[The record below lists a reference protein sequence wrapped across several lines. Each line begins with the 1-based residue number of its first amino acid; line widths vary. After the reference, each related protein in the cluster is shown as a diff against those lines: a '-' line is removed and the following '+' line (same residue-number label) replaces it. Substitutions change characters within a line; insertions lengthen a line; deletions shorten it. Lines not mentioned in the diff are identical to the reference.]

1 MWVEK
6 PSGTKRIDGAIAAV
20 EALKLLM
27 VMDPEPQYEVMI
39 FGGR

>member
-6 PSGTKRIDGAIAAV
+6 PSATKRIDGAIAAV

-27 VMDPEPQYEVMI
+27 VMPQVPEYQIIV
-39 FGGR
+39 FGR